1 MFNPLSLLGNVIDG
15 VGGYFSKGQEIKQE
29 ITQAKNALELA
40 KINSQVKILEAETNH
55 KIKSENI
62 EQQETFNLDKQA
74 VDNMKEDWK
83 DDIFAVFFFTV
94 LFGTLIVALAF
105 PTYLGHW
112 IAGLHSLGE
121 IPMILQVGIGLMFVH
136 VYGFRNLL
144 RMYLKG
150 KYKLKGFD
158 GTDSYEISESR
169 RLHRTGHRT
178 SEQSTNQRPNTKKQP
193 DEDASHAVDKIV
205 DLSKEIPWF
214 KE

>member
-1 MFNPLSLLGNVIDG
+1 VKITQSRTIDTCLQEEGIMFNPLSLLGNVIDG

-105 PTYLGHW
+105 PTYLG
-112 IAGLHSLGE
+112 
-121 IPMILQVGIGLMFVH
+121 
-136 VYGFRNLL
+136 
-144 RMYLKG
+144 
-150 KYKLKGFD
+150 
-158 GTDSYEISESR
+158 
-169 RLHRTGHRT
+169 TG
-178 SEQSTNQRPNTKKQP
+178 
-193 DEDASHAVDKIV
+193 
-205 DLSKEIPWF
+205 
-214 KE
+214 